1 MTYDAATGSACDL
14 NRIVELSK
22 NSTGLFEKARSS
34 GCRPHASGGS
44 LKERYSQH
52 VFERPHAATNRG
64 WLVAKHPGCT
74 MKTQTLSDNQCLGDR
89 DEVDCRKPRVIFER
103 RLPLHHGDLSSR
115 MPNQ

>member
-22 NSTGLFEKARSS
+22 NSSGLFEKARSS
-34 GCRPHASGGS
+34 SCRPHASEGS
-44 LKERYSQH
+44 LKKRYSQH

-74 MKTQTLSDNQCLGDR
+74 RKTQTISSNQSLGKR
-89 DEVDCRKPRVIFER
+89 DDIDYLKQSLIFER
-103 RLPLHHGDLSSR
+103 RL
-115 MPNQ
+115 